1 MKDLK
6 DILNESLDP
15 ANVIN
20 EAKMKAEGPFYD
32 AGETQHMSVSANQ
45 RNVGL
50 YTLYDTFIGCVD
62 IIETKDIEAYMMD
75 CGYKQATIDAVTGL
89 KPGYSYSQGDE
100 YIWTCLEEC

>member
-1 MKDLK
+1 MKDIK
-6 DILNESLDP
+6 SFLNEQLGQ
-15 ANVIN
+15 VN
-20 EAKMKAEGPFYD
+20 EAKMKAEGPFHD
-32 AGETQHMSVSANQ
+32 AGETQRMSVSANQ

-50 YTLYDTFIGCVD
+50 YTLYDVFIGCVD

-100 YIWTCLEEC
+100 YIWTCLEECN